1 MAQLSKGDTF
11 ADTQQLTATRLN
23 QLVDSATLLV
33 GAITEQTAITA
44 NTLET
49 TDATIVS
56 DAGVLKKA
64 TIGDFFGSGIPLVSA
79 TLTSTANNDITITPN
94 DGVVVTGS
102 TYIST
107 DGLTVTVTTLVA
119 HGLLVNNVILISAAG
134 SGYNGT
140 FRISA
145 VTSLTFQYVM
155 PLLTAATLT
164 PTATACNYTRKASS
178 LIAGNEVVNGT
189 QFVTGAIESPTI
201 KSTTSAE
208 FNLSTAKTSNVTTAM
223 QFSGVPVMALASI
236 AETSVPFAQCD
247 ATTSGNLSSTCNQWR
262 TVLTLSSL
270 TKTDKEMWVI
280 DADFPYVYYSSFS
293 ARFRFIQA
301 SNSSVLAMQTHY
313 LQGFINYVNG
323 QAKLNVVIPVG
334 TTFTAD
340 SIRLEFNY
348 TATAVTAGGI
358 LNVGYGGAM
367 TDSTITR
374 LVRIT
379 KYNKP

>member
-33 GAITEQTAITA
+33 GAITDQTAITA
-44 NTLET
+44 NTLEAS
-49 TDATIVS
+49 DATIVS

-64 TIGDFFGSGIPLVSA
+64 TVGDFFGSGIPLVSA
-79 TLTSTANNDITITPN
+79 TLTSTANKDITITPN
-94 DGVVVTGS
+94 DGVIVAGS
-102 TYIST
+102 TYVSS

-119 HGLLVNNVILISAAG
+119 HGLLVNNVVLISAAG
-134 SGYNGT
+134 TGYNGT
-140 FRISA
+140 FRITA

-155 PLLTAATLT
+155 PLLTAATVT

-178 LIAGNEVVNGT
+178 LIAGNEVVNGS

-201 KSTTSAE
+201 KSTTAAE

-223 QFSGVPVMALASI
+223 QFSGVPVMGLASI
-236 AETSVPFAQCD
+236 AETSVPFFQCD
-247 ATTSGNLSSTCNQWR
+247 GTTAGGLSSTCNQWK
-262 TVLTLSSL
+262 TVTTLSSL

-280 DADFPYVYYSSFS
+280 NFDFPAVYYSGFS
-293 ARFRFIQA
+293 SKFRIIQA
-301 SNSSVLAMQTHY
+301 SNSSVLAMNLTF
-313 LQGFINYVNG
+313 LQGFLNYHTL
-323 QAKLNVVIPVG
+323 QIQMEAVIPVG

-340 SIRLEFNY
+340 SIRLECFY
-348 TATAVTAGGI
+348 SCTAVNPSAI
-358 LNVGYGGAM
+358 LNVGYGGSM

-374 LVRIT
+374 VGRIT

>member
-33 GAITEQTAITA
+33 GAITDQTAITA
-44 NTLET
+44 NTLEA

-64 TIGDFFGSGIPLVSA
+64 TVGDFFGSGIPLVSA
-79 TLTSTANNDITITPN
+79 TLTSTANKDITITPN
-94 DGVVVTGS
+94 DGVIVAGS
-102 TYIST
+102 TYVSS

-119 HGLLVNNVILISAAG
+119 HGLLVNNVVLISAAG
-134 SGYNGT
+134 TGYNGT
-140 FRISA
+140 FRITA

-155 PLLTAATLT
+155 PLLTAATVT

-178 LIAGNEVVNGT
+178 LIAGNGVVNGS

-201 KSTTSAE
+201 KSTTEAE

-223 QFSGVPVMALASI
+223 QFSGVPVMGLASI
-236 AETSVPFAQCD
+236 AETSVPFFQCD
-247 ATTSGNLSSTCNQWR
+247 GTTAGGLSSTCNQWK
-262 TVLTLSSL
+262 TVTTLSSL

-280 DADFPYVYYSSFS
+280 NFDFPAVYYSAFS
-293 ARFRFIQA
+293 SKFRIIQA
-301 SNSSVLAMQTHY
+301 SNSSVLAMNLTF
-313 LQGFINYVNG
+313 LQGFLNYHTL
-323 QAKLNVVIPVG
+323 QIQMEAVIPVG

-340 SIRLEFNY
+340 SIRLECFY
-348 TATAVTAGGI
+348 SCTAVNPSAI
-358 LNVGYGGAM
+358 LNVGYGGSM

-374 LVRIT
+374 VGRIT

>member
-33 GAITEQTAITA
+33 GAITDQPAITA
-44 NTLET
+44 NTLEA
-49 TDATIVS
+49 TDTTIVN
-56 DAGVLKKA
+56 DAGVLKEA
-64 TIGDFFGSGIPLVSA
+64 TIGDFFGSGLPLVSA
-79 TLTSTANNDITITPN
+79 TLTSTANKDITITPN
-94 DGVVVTGS
+94 DGVIVAGS
-102 TYIST
+102 TYTSS

-119 HGLLVNNVILISAAG
+119 HGLLVNNVVLISAAG

-201 KSTTSAE
+201 KSTTAAE

-223 QFSGVPVMALASI
+223 QFSGVPVMGLASI
-236 AETSVPFAQCD
+236 AETTIPFFQCN
-247 ATTSGNLSSTCNQWR
+247 ATTAGGLSSTCNQWA
-262 TVLTLSSL
+262 TVTTLSSL

-280 DADFPYVYYSSFS
+280 QFDIPFYYYSLYS
-293 ARFRFIQA
+293 AKLRIIQV
-301 SNSSVLAMQTHY
+301 SNNSVLAMNLFF
-313 LQGFINYVNG
+313 LQGFLNY
-323 QAKLNVVIPVG
+323 QYMQCRLEAVIPVG
-334 TTFTAD
+334 TIFTAD
-340 SIRLEFNY
+340 SIRLEAFY
-348 TATAVTAGGI
+348 AATAVNASAI
-358 LNVGYGGAM
+358 MNIGYGGSM

-374 LVRIT
+374 VGRII

>member
-33 GAITEQTAITA
+33 GAITDQTAITA
-44 NTLET
+44 NTLEA
-49 TDATIVS
+49 TDTTIVS

-64 TIGDFFGSGIPLVSA
+64 TVGDFFGSGIPIVSA
-79 TLTSTANNDITITPN
+79 TLTSTANKDITITPN
-94 DGVVVTGS
+94 DGVIVTGS

-119 HGLLVNNVILISAAG
+119 HGLLVNNVVLISAAG
-134 SGYNGT
+134 TGYNGT

-155 PLLTAATLT
+155 PLLTAATAT

-178 LIAGNEVVNGT
+178 LIAGNEVVNGN

-201 KSTTSAE
+201 KSTTAAE

-223 QFSGVPVMALASI
+223 QFSGVPVMGLASI
-236 AETSVPFAQCD
+236 AETTVPFFQCD
-247 ATTSGNLSSTCNQWR
+247 ATTSGGLSSTCNQWK
-262 TVLTLSSL
+262 TVLTLSGL

-280 DADFPYVYYSSFS
+280 DADFVAVYFS
-293 ARFRFIQA
+293 QWTARFRLVQA
-301 SNSSVLAMQTHY
+301 STNTVLAMQQSF
-313 LQGFINYVNG
+313 LQGFLNYHTLQVKM
-323 QAKLNVVIPVG
+323 QAVIPVG

-340 SIRLEFNY
+340 SIRLECFY
-348 TATAVTAGGI
+348 TATAVQASSI
-358 LNVGYGGAM
+358 LNIGYGGALA
-367 TDSTITR
+367 DNTITR
-374 LVRIT
+374 VARIT

>member
-33 GAITEQTAITA
+33 GAITDQTAITA
-44 NTLET
+44 NTLEAS
-49 TDATIVS
+49 DATIVS

-64 TIGDFFGSGIPLVSA
+64 TVGDFFGSGIPLVSA
-79 TLTSTANNDITITPN
+79 TLTSTANKDITITPN
-94 DGVVVTGS
+94 DGVIVAGS
-102 TYIST
+102 TYVSS

-119 HGLLVNNVILISAAG
+119 HGLLVNNVVLISAAG
-134 SGYNGT
+134 TGYNGT
-140 FRISA
+140 FRITA

-155 PLLTAATLT
+155 PLLTAATVT

-178 LIAGNEVVNGT
+178 LIAGNGVVNGS

-201 KSTTSAE
+201 KSTTEAE

-223 QFSGVPVMALASI
+223 QFSGVPVMGLASI
-236 AETSVPFAQCD
+236 AETSVPFFQCD
-247 ATTSGNLSSTCNQWR
+247 GTTAGGLSSTCNQWK
-262 TVLTLSSL
+262 TVTTLSSL

-280 DADFPYVYYSSFS
+280 NFDFPAVYYSGFS
-293 ARFRFIQA
+293 SKFRIIQA
-301 SNSSVLAMQTHY
+301 SNSSVLAMNLTF
-313 LQGFINYVNG
+313 LQGFLNYHTL
-323 QAKLNVVIPVG
+323 QIQMEAVIPVG

-340 SIRLEFNY
+340 SIRLECFY
-348 TATAVTAGGI
+348 SCTAVNPSAI
-358 LNVGYGGAM
+358 LNVGYGGSM

-374 LVRIT
+374 VGRIT